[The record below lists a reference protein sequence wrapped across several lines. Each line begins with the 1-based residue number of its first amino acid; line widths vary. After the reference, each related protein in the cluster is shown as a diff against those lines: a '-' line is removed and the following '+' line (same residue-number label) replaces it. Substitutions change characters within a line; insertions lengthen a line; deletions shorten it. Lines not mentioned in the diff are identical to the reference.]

1 MLLLWI
7 GLLKA
12 VGSPSI
18 VDSVDACINVE
29 SAVWQNKWETCQI
42 CCIGDPFIWNSAI
55 LYIVMSS
62 LLENRTCNPFQI
74 LSLPI
79 SHSSLLSKISTSSY
93 STKDYFSS
101 HFCTTIDQAL
111 CAIDI
116 VAPQMMHLRIPKTFT
131 EWVAQPQVLSDT
143 TYRVTTTTAPS
154 GHQVNGDF
162 WWCLVNSLD

>member
-12 VGSPSI
+12 VVSPSI
-18 VDSVDACINVE
+18 VDSVNACINVE

-62 LLENRTCNPFQI
+62 LLENRTCNPFQT

-79 SHSSLLSKISTSSY
+79 SHSSLLSKFPLPLILPRTISVHSS
-93 STKDYFSS
+93 
-101 HFCTTIDQAL
+101 
-111 CAIDI
+111 
-116 VAPQMMHLRIPKTFT
+116 APQLTRQYVQLTLLHHKWCTWGSQKTFT

-154 GHQVNGDF
+154 GHQVNADF
-162 WWCLVNSLD
+162 WWCHVASLD